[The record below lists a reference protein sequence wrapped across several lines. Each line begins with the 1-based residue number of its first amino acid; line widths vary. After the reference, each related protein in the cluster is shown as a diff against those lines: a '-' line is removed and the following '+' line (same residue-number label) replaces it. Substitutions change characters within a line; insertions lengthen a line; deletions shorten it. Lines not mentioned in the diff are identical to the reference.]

1 MQCGAE
7 LAVPRPLLLVQGG
20 GRGKKQCWERHWNI
34 AGQERWQ
41 DKETRG
47 KVKDFKCLAA
57 VSRVQPTPA
66 AQVSRT
72 ERLGDL
78 IFCKNFI
85 WHHRIDDCI
94 VLPGLAVSTFCN
106 VNLYS
111 MTQDVMKGF

>member
-1 MQCGAE
+1 MLGAALE
-7 LAVPRPLLLVQGG
+7 HSGTRKMARQG
-20 GRGKKQCWERHWNI
+20 
-34 AGQERWQ
+34 
-41 DKETRG
+41 DTRESQG
-47 KVKDFKCLAA
+47 FQVFGA

-66 AQVSRT
+66 AQVSRM

-78 IFCKNFI
+78 IFCINFI

-94 VLPGLAVSTFCN
+94 VLPGLAVSKFCN

>member
-1 MQCGAE
+1 MVLGAALE
-7 LAVPRPLLLVQGG
+7 HSGTRKMARQG
-20 GRGKKQCWERHWNI
+20 
-34 AGQERWQ
+34 
-41 DKETRG
+41 DTRESQG
-47 KVKDFKCLAA
+47 FQVFGA

-78 IFCKNFI
+78 IFCINFI
-85 WHHRIDDCI
+85 WHQRIDDCI
-94 VLPGLAVSTFCN
+94 VLPLPGLSVSKFCN